1 MADREETL
9 RRLTL
14 GDEAFLDQLISAR
27 KASSRVGQLDAA
39 QAALVRLGAL
49 AATGGPDQSFGRVVA
64 AALDAGVSVDQIVD
78 TLVCVAPVIGSTR
91 VTAAA
96 PKVAAA
102 IGYDVE
108 TGLGL
113 R

>member
-1 MADREETL
+1 MADREESL

-14 GDEAFLDQLISAR
+14 GDETFLEGLIDAR
-27 KASSRVGQLDAA
+27 RTPRPGQLDAA

-49 AATGGPDQSFGRVVA
+49 AASGGPEQAFQRTVA
-64 AALDAGVSVDQIVD
+64 AALDAGVSPDQIVD
-78 TLVCVAPVIGSTR
+78 ALVCVAPVVGYTR

-96 PKVAAA
+96 PKVAVA

-108 TGLGL
+108 SGLGL

>member
-1 MADREETL
+1 MVDREESL

-14 GDEAFLDQLISAR
+14 GDETFLDGLVAAR
-27 KASSRVGQLDAA
+27 RATPGPGRLDAA

-49 AATGGPDQSFGRVVA
+49 AASGGPEQAFQRTVA
-64 AALDAGVSVDQIVD
+64 AALDAGVSPDEIVD
-78 TLVCVAPVIGSTR
+78 ALVCIAPVVGSTR
-91 VTAAA
+91 VIAAA
-96 PKVAAA
+96 PKVAVA

-108 TGLGL
+108 VGLDL

>member
-1 MADREETL
+1 MVDREESL

-14 GDEAFLDQLISAR
+14 GDEAHLERLIDAR
-27 KASSRVGQLDAA
+27 RTTHHHGQLDAA

-49 AATGGPDQSFGRVVA
+49 AASGGPEQAFQRTVS
-64 AALDAGVSVDQIVD
+64 AALDAGVSPDQIVD
-78 TLVCVAPVIGSTR
+78 ALVCIAPVVGSTR

-96 PKVAAA
+96 PKVAVA

-108 TGLGL
+108 SGLGL